1 MAKPMTKAEI
11 IENLAKKT
19 GLTKKDV
26 IAVITE
32 YTNLAYK
39 QAKNEFTLPGLG
51 KISVVRRK
59 ARKGRNPQ
67 TGEEIKIP
75 AKNAVKFKVAKAC
88 KDAVV
93 GCKK

>member
-1 MAKPMTKAEI
+1 MAKPMTKSEV
-11 IENLAKKT
+11 IEHLAKKT

-26 IAVITE
+26 NTVLGEFTL
-32 YTNLAYK
+32 LAYK
-39 QAKNEFTLPGLG
+39 QAKNDFTIPGIG
-51 KISVVRRK
+51 KLSVVRRK

-67 TGEEIKIP
+67 TGEDIKIP